1 MDRRRTEGGKK
12 WTDLTCSLSF
22 FTSSL
27 LCSAFFLRV
36 SQPWFVSELWERR
49 RDTRGRRGR
58 TEKSPSNQSQTN
70 SQKIRMHY
78 GKSGVPHTKTATER
92 WCKLPKKKCPAN
104 ISMLDI
110 YMSKS
115 VAGCAATSSS
125 VNTLMNYMHFGYST
139 MQTPLSA
146 L

>member
-1 MDRRRTEGGKK
+1 MGNPVSRTQK
-12 WTDLTCSLSF
+12 
-22 FTSSL
+22 
-27 LCSAFFLRV
+27 
-36 SQPWFVSELWERR
+36 QPQ
-49 RDTRGRRGR
+49 RDDV
-58 TEKSPSNQSQTN
+58 NYQ
-70 SQKIRMHY
+70 
-78 GKSGVPHTKTATER
+78 
-92 WCKLPKKKCPAN
+92 KKKCPAN